1 MDELKSDVKELN
13 KRLESFEDECYDKD
27 IDLDDLKSY
36 QELKD
41 VINDCVLD
49 VPYFVDKL
57 QKIIDQLSFI

>member
-13 KRLESFEDECYDKD
+13 KRLELFEDECYDKD

>member
-1 MDELKSDVKELN
+1 MDELKSNVKELN
-13 KRLESFEDECYDKD
+13 KRLELFEDECYDKD

-41 VINDCVLD
+41 VINDCVLN
-49 VPYFVDKL
+49 VPSFMDKL

>member
-1 MDELKSDVKELN
+1 MDELKSEIKELN

-41 VINDCVLD
+41 VINDCVCD
-49 VPYFVDKL
+49 IPSFIDKL
-57 QKIIDQLSFI
+57 QKIIDQLQFI

>member
-13 KRLESFEDECYDKD
+13 KRLELFEDECYDKD

-57 QKIIDQLSFI
+57 QKIID

>member
-1 MDELKSDVKELN
+1 MDELKSDVEELN
-13 KRLESFEDECYDKD
+13 KRLELFEDECYDKD

-41 VINDCVLD
+41 VINDCVLY

-57 QKIIDQLSFI
+57 

>member
-1 MDELKSDVKELN
+1 MDELKSDVEELN
-13 KRLESFEDECYDKD
+13 KRFELFEDECYDKD
-27 IDLDDLKSY
+27 IELDDLKSY

-41 VINDCVLD
+41 VINDCVLY